1 MCALNVE
8 KGMGLLM
15 KKYIVLL
22 FLVILFGF
30 TFAFRRPLY
39 NLYRTYF
46 VKENKDVVL
55 TESNDYTRDYDFNY
69 VQITDDFTPNDYQGL
84 LNIYYTVLNSGV
96 EEFSFYCT
104 DEYSSCIDDVDSLA
118 NNQKVLSTIN
128 NFVHPFN
135 SFRHLE
141 TSYDDY
147 GKVTLKIEHIY
158 SNSDIKLIEA
168 KVKEV
173 ESEIWNNSMS
183 NEDKIKEAHN
193 YIINNS
199 KYDKDRSDNNIVR
212 YKSDTAYGTLLEGY
226 SLCGGYTDAMELF
239 LEDMGVKSYKIS
251 SENHVWNAVNLDNAW
266 YHLDLTWDDPITTDG
281 SDILEYNFFLIT
293 TSELNELENEQHN
306 YDKNVYSELAT

>member
-1 MCALNVE
+1 
-8 KGMGLLM
+8 M
-15 KKYIVLL
+15 KKYIVLI

-30 TFAFRRPLY
+30 TYVYRSTLY
-39 NLYRTYF
+39 DLYRTYF
-46 VKENKDVVL
+46 VKENKDVSL
-55 TESNDYTRDYDFNY
+55 NSENDYTRDYSFGF
-69 VQITDDFTPNDYQGL
+69 VKLTDDFSPSNYQDL

-96 EEFSFYCT
+96 SEFSFYCP
-104 DEYSSCIDDVDSLA
+104 DDYSNCLEQINDLA
-118 NNQKVLSTIN
+118 NDQRTLSTIN

-135 SFRHLE
+135 SFKHLE

-147 GKVTLKIEHIY
+147 GKVTLNIEHIY
-158 SNSDIKLIEA
+158 TDSDIKLISSKIKKIE
-168 KVKEV
+168 K
-173 ESEIWNNSMS
+173 EIWTDAMS

-199 KYDKDRSDNNIVR
+199 KYDQDRSDNNVVK

-239 LEDMGVKSYKIS
+239 LEDLKIKSYKIS
-251 SENHVWNAVNLDNAW
+251 SENHVWNAVNLNNAW

-293 TSELNELENEQHN
+293 TSELDGLEAEQHN
-306 YDKNVYSELAT
+306 YDRNVYKEVAEEHKK

>member
-1 MCALNVE
+1 
-8 KGMGLLM
+8 M

-22 FLVILFGF
+22 ILVILFGF

-46 VKENKDVVL
+46 VKEEKEVTL
-55 TESNDYTRDYDFNY
+55 TASNDYTRDYDFNY
-69 VQITDDFTPNDYQGL
+69 VKRTDDFTPSNYQDL
-84 LNIYYTVLNSGV
+84 LNIYYTVLNSGE

-104 DEYSSCIDDVDSLA
+104 DEYSECINDVDSLA

-158 SNSDIKLIEA
+158 SNNDIKLINA
-168 KVKEV
+168 KVKEI
-173 ESEIWNNSMS
+173 EKEIWNSSMS

-199 KYDKDRSDNNIVR
+199 KYDKDRSDNNIVK
-212 YKSDTAYGTLLEGY
+212 YKSDTAYGSLLEGY

-239 LEDMGVKSYKIS
+239 LEDMGIKSYKIS
-251 SENHVWNAVNLDNAW
+251 SENHVWNAVNLNNAW

-293 TSELNELENEQHN
+293 TSELSELEGEQHN
-306 YDKNVYSELAT
+306 YDKNVYSELAVEHKK

>member
-1 MCALNVE
+1 
-8 KGMGLLM
+8 M

-22 FLVILFGF
+22 FLIILFGF
-30 TFAFRRPLY
+30 TFAFRKPLY

-46 VKENKDVVL
+46 INENKNVTL
-55 TESNDYTRDYDFNY
+55 TASNDYTRDYDFNY
-69 VQITDDFTPNDYQGL
+69 VQLTDNFSPNNYQDL
-84 LNIYYTVLNSGV
+84 LNIYYTVLNSG
-96 EEFSFYCT
+96 ETEFSFYCP
-104 DEYSSCIDDVDSLA
+104 DNYASCLNDVDSLA
-118 NNQKVLSTIN
+118 NNQSVLSTIN
-128 NFVHPFN
+128 NFIHPFN

-158 SNSDIKLIEA
+158 TNNDIKLIEA
-168 KVKEV
+168 KVKEI
-173 ESEIWNNSMS
+173 EKEIWQDTMT

-199 KYDKDRSDNNIVR
+199 KYDSDRSDNNIVK

-239 LEDMGVKSYKIS
+239 LEDMNIKSYKIS
-251 SENHVWNAVNLDNAW
+251 SENHVWNAVYLNDTW

-293 TSELNELENEQHN
+293 TSELNELEAEQHN
-306 YDKNVYSELAT
+306 YDKNVYKELAT

>member
-1 MCALNVE
+1 
-8 KGMGLLM
+8 M

-22 FLVILFGF
+22 FLIILFGF

-46 VKENKDVVL
+46 VKENKDVTL
-55 TESNDYTRDYDFNY
+55 TESNDYTRNYDFNY
-69 VQITDDFTPNDYQGL
+69 VQITDDFTPNEYQDL

-96 EEFSFYCT
+96 EEFSFYCP
-104 DEYSSCIDDVDSLA
+104 DEYSSCINDVDSLA
-118 NNQKVLSTIN
+118 NNQRVLSTIN

-251 SENHVWNAVNLDNAW
+251 SENHVWNAINLDNAW

>member
-1 MCALNVE
+1 
-8 KGMGLLM
+8 M
-15 KKYIVLL
+15 KKYIVLI
-22 FLVILFGF
+22 FLIILFGF

-46 VKENKDVVL
+46 VKENKDVTL
-55 TESNDYTRDYDFNY
+55 KESNDYTRDYDFNF
-69 VQITDDFTPNDYQGL
+69 VKRTDDFTPNKYQDL

-96 EEFSFYCT
+96 EEFSFYCP

-147 GKVTLKIEHIY
+147 GKITLKIEHIY

>member
-1 MCALNVE
+1 
-8 KGMGLLM
+8 M

-22 FLVILFGF
+22 ILVILFGF

-46 VKENKDVVL
+46 VKEEKEVTL
-55 TESNDYTRDYDFNY
+55 TASNDYTRDYDFNY
-69 VQITDDFTPNDYQGL
+69 VKRTDDFTPNNYQDL
-84 LNIYYTVLNSGV
+84 LNIYYTVLNSGE

-104 DEYSSCIDDVDSLA
+104 DEYSECINDVDSLA

-147 GKVTLKIEHIY
+147 GKVTLKVEHIY
-158 SNSDIKLIEA
+158 SNNDIKLIEA
-168 KVKEV
+168 EVKDIEN
-173 ESEIWNNSMS
+173 EIWSESMS
-183 NEDKIKEAHN
+183 NEDKIKAAHN
-193 YIINNS
+193 YIINNN
-199 KYDKDRSDNNIVR
+199 KYDKDRSDNNIVK
-212 YKSDTAYGTLLEGY
+212 YKSDTAYGSLLEGY

-251 SENHVWNAVNLDNAW
+251 SENHVWNAVYLNNTW

-293 TSELNELENEQHN
+293 TSELNELEKEQHN

>member
-1 MCALNVE
+1 
-8 KGMGLLM
+8 M
-15 KKYIVLL
+15 KKYIILL

-118 NNQKVLSTIN
+118 NNQRVLSTIN

-168 KVKEV
+168 KVKKV

-199 KYDKDRSDNNIVR
+199 KYDSDRSDNNIVR

-239 LEDMGVKSYKIS
+239 LEDMEIKSYKIS
-251 SENHVWNAVNLDNAW
+251 SENHVWNAVNLNNSW

-281 SDILEYNFFLIT
+281 SNILEYNFFLIT

-306 YDKNVYSELAT
+306 YDKNVYNELVN

>member
-1 MCALNVE
+1 
-8 KGMGLLM
+8 M

-22 FLVILFGF
+22 FLIILFGF
-30 TFAFRRPLY
+30 TFTFRRPLY

-46 VKENKDVVL
+46 FKENKDVTL
-55 TESNDYTRDYDFNY
+55 KESNDYTRDYDFNF
-69 VQITDDFTPNDYQGL
+69 VKRTDDFTPSEYQDL

-96 EEFSFYCT
+96 EEFSFYCP

-147 GKVTLKIEHIY
+147 GKITLKIEHIY

-199 KYDKDRSDNNIVR
+199 KYDSDRSDNNIVR

>member
-1 MCALNVE
+1 
-8 KGMGLLM
+8 M

-30 TFAFRRPLY
+30 AFAFRKPLY

-46 VKENKDVVL
+46 VKEEKEVTL
-55 TESNDYTRDYDFNY
+55 TASNDYTRDYDFNY
-69 VQITDDFTPNDYQGL
+69 VKRTDDFTPSNYQDL
-84 LNIYYTVLNSGV
+84 LNIYYTVLNSGE

-104 DEYSSCIDDVDSLA
+104 DEYSECINDVDSLA

-158 SNSDIKLIEA
+158 NNNDIKLINA
-168 KVKEV
+168 KVEEIEK
-173 ESEIWNNSMS
+173 EIWNSSMS

-199 KYDKDRSDNNIVR
+199 KYDKDRSDNNIVK
-212 YKSDTAYGTLLEGY
+212 YKSDTAYGSLLEGY

-239 LEDMGVKSYKIS
+239 LEDMGIKSYKVS
-251 SENHVWNAVNLDNAW
+251 SENHVWNAVYLNDAW

-293 TSELNELENEQHN
+293 TSELSELEGEQHN
-306 YDKNVYSELAT
+306 YDKNVYSELAV

>member
-1 MCALNVE
+1 
-8 KGMGLLM
+8 M
-15 KKYIVLL
+15 KKYIILL

-118 NNQKVLSTIN
+118 NNQRVLSTIN

-158 SNSDIKLIEA
+158 SNNDIKLINA
-168 KVKEV
+168 KVEEIEK
-173 ESEIWNNSMS
+173 EIWNSSMS

-199 KYDKDRSDNNIVR
+199 KYDSDRSDNNIVR

-239 LEDMGVKSYKIS
+239 LEDMGIKSYKIS
-251 SENHVWNAVNLDNAW
+251 SENHVWNAVNLDNTW

-306 YDKNVYSELAT
+306 YDKNVYNELAN

>member
-1 MCALNVE
+1 
-8 KGMGLLM
+8 M

-30 TFAFRRPLY
+30 TFAFRKPLY

-46 VKENKDVVL
+46 VKEEKEVTL
-55 TESNDYTRDYDFNY
+55 TASNDYTRDYDFNY
-69 VQITDDFTPNDYQGL
+69 VKRTDDFTPSNYQDL
-84 LNIYYTVLNSGV
+84 LNIYYTVLNSGE

-104 DEYSSCIDDVDSLA
+104 DEYPECINDVDSLA

-158 SNSDIKLIEA
+158 SNNDIKLINA
-168 KVKEV
+168 KVEEIEK
-173 ESEIWNNSMS
+173 EIWNSSMS

-199 KYDKDRSDNNIVR
+199 KYDKDRSDNNIVK
-212 YKSDTAYGTLLEGY
+212 YKSDTAYGSLLEGY

-239 LEDMGVKSYKIS
+239 LEDMGIKSYKIS
-251 SENHVWNAVNLDNAW
+251 SENHVWNAVNLNNAW

-293 TSELNELENEQHN
+293 TSELSELEGEQHN
-306 YDKNVYSELAT
+306 YDKNVYSELAV

>member
-1 MCALNVE
+1 
-8 KGMGLLM
+8 M

-30 TFAFRRPLY
+30 AFAFRKPLY

-46 VKENKDVVL
+46 VKEEKEVTL
-55 TESNDYTRDYDFNY
+55 TASNDYTRDYDFNY
-69 VQITDDFTPNDYQGL
+69 VKRTDDFTPSNYQDL
-84 LNIYYTVLNSGV
+84 LNIYYTVLNSGE

-104 DEYSSCIDDVDSLA
+104 DEYSECINDVDSLA

-158 SNSDIKLIEA
+158 SNNDIKLIEA
-168 KVKEV
+168 KVEEIEK
-173 ESEIWNNSMS
+173 EIWNSSMS
-183 NEDKIKEAHN
+183 NEDKIKEVHN

-199 KYDKDRSDNNIVR
+199 KYDKDRSDNNIVK
-212 YKSDTAYGTLLEGY
+212 YKSDTAYGSLLEGY

-239 LEDMGVKSYKIS
+239 LEDMGIKSYKIS
-251 SENHVWNAVNLDNAW
+251 SENHVWNAVNLNNAW

-293 TSELNELENEQHN
+293 TSELSELEGEQHN

>member
-1 MCALNVE
+1 
-8 KGMGLLM
+8 M

-22 FLVILFGF
+22 ILVILFGF

-46 VKENKDVVL
+46 VKEEKEVTL
-55 TESNDYTRDYDFNY
+55 TASNDYTRDYDFNY
-69 VQITDDFTPNDYQGL
+69 VKRTDDFTPSNYQDL
-84 LNIYYTVLNSGV
+84 LNIYYTVLNSGE

-104 DEYSSCIDDVDSLA
+104 DEYSECINDVDSLA

-158 SNSDIKLIEA
+158 NNNDIKLINA
-168 KVKEV
+168 KVEEIEK
-173 ESEIWNNSMS
+173 EIWNSSMS

-199 KYDKDRSDNNIVR
+199 KYDKDRSDNNIVK
-212 YKSDTAYGTLLEGY
+212 YKSDTAYGSLLEGY

-239 LEDMGVKSYKIS
+239 LEDMGIKSYKIS
-251 SENHVWNAVNLDNAW
+251 SENHVWNAVYLNNAW

-293 TSELNELENEQHN
+293 TSELSELEGEQHN

>member
-1 MCALNVE
+1 
-8 KGMGLLM
+8 M

-22 FLVILFGF
+22 ILVILFGF

-46 VKENKDVVL
+46 VKEEKEVTL
-55 TESNDYTRDYDFNY
+55 TASNDYTRDYDFNY
-69 VQITDDFTPNDYQGL
+69 VKRTDDFTPSNYQDL
-84 LNIYYTVLNSGV
+84 LNIYYTVLNSGE

-104 DEYSSCIDDVDSLA
+104 DEYSECINDVDSLA

-158 SNSDIKLIEA
+158 NNNDIKLINA
-168 KVKEV
+168 KVEEIEK
-173 ESEIWNNSMS
+173 EIWNSSMS

-199 KYDKDRSDNNIVR
+199 KYDKDRSDNNIVK
-212 YKSDTAYGTLLEGY
+212 YKSDTAYGSLLEGY

-239 LEDMGVKSYKIS
+239 LEDMGIKSYKIS
-251 SENHVWNAVNLDNAW
+251 SENHVWNAVYLNNVW

-293 TSELNELENEQHN
+293 TSELSELEGEQHN
-306 YDKNVYSELAT
+306 YDKNVYSELAV

>member
-1 MCALNVE
+1 
-8 KGMGLLM
+8 M

-22 FLVILFGF
+22 FLIILFGF

-46 VKENKDVVL
+46 VKENKDVTL
-55 TESNDYTRDYDFNY
+55 KESNDYTRDYDFNF
-69 VQITDDFTPNDYQGL
+69 VKRTDDFTPSEYQDL

-96 EEFSFYCT
+96 EEFSFYCP

-226 SLCGGYTDAMELF
+226 SLCGGYTDTMELF

-251 SENHVWNAVNLDNAW
+251 SENHVWNAVNLDNVW

>member
-1 MCALNVE
+1 
-8 KGMGLLM
+8 M

-22 FLVILFGF
+22 FLIILFGF

-46 VKENKDVVL
+46 VKENKDVTL
-55 TESNDYTRDYDFNY
+55 TESNDYTRNYDFNY
-69 VQITDDFTPNDYQGL
+69 VQITDDFTPNEYQDL

-96 EEFSFYCT
+96 EEFSFYCP
-104 DEYSSCIDDVDSLA
+104 DEYSSCINDVDSLA

>member
-1 MCALNVE
+1 
-8 KGMGLLM
+8 M

-22 FLVILFGF
+22 ILVILFGF

-46 VKENKDVVL
+46 VKEEKEVTL
-55 TESNDYTRDYDFNY
+55 TASNDYTRDYDFNY
-69 VQITDDFTPNDYQGL
+69 VKRTDDFTPNNYQDL
-84 LNIYYTVLNSGV
+84 LNIYYTVLNSGE

-104 DEYSSCIDDVDSLA
+104 DEYSECINDVDSLA

-158 SNSDIKLIEA
+158 SNNDIKLIEA
-168 KVKEV
+168 KVEEIEK
-173 ESEIWNNSMS
+173 EIWNSSIS

-199 KYDKDRSDNNIVR
+199 KYDKDRSDNNIVK
-212 YKSDTAYGTLLEGY
+212 YKSDTAYGSLLEGY

-239 LEDMGVKSYKIS
+239 LEDMGIKSYKIS
-251 SENHVWNAVNLDNAW
+251 SENHVWNAVNLNNAW

-293 TSELNELENEQHN
+293 TSELSELEGEQHN

>member
-1 MCALNVE
+1 
-8 KGMGLLM
+8 M

-30 TFAFRRPLY
+30 AFAFRKPLY

-46 VKENKDVVL
+46 VKEEKEVTL
-55 TESNDYTRDYDFNY
+55 TASNDYTRDYDFNY
-69 VQITDDFTPNDYQGL
+69 VKRTDDFTPSNYQDL
-84 LNIYYTVLNSGV
+84 LNIYYTVLNSGE

-104 DEYSSCIDDVDSLA
+104 DEYSECINDVDSLA

-158 SNSDIKLIEA
+158 SNNDIKLINA
-168 KVKEV
+168 KVEEIEK
-173 ESEIWNNSMS
+173 EIWSSSMS

-199 KYDKDRSDNNIVR
+199 KYDKDRSDNNIVK
-212 YKSDTAYGTLLEGY
+212 YKSDTAYGSLLEGY

-239 LEDMGVKSYKIS
+239 LEDMGIKSYKIS
-251 SENHVWNAVNLDNAW
+251 SENHVWNAVNLNNAW

-293 TSELNELENEQHN
+293 TSELSELEGEQHN

>member
-1 MCALNVE
+1 
-8 KGMGLLM
+8 M

-22 FLVILFGF
+22 FLIILFGF

-46 VKENKDVVL
+46 VKENKDVTL
-55 TESNDYTRDYDFNY
+55 TESNDYTRNYDFNY
-69 VQITDDFTPNDYQGL
+69 VQITDDFTPNEYQDL

-96 EEFSFYCT
+96 EEFSFYCP
-104 DEYSSCIDDVDSLA
+104 DEYSSCINDVDSLA
-118 NNQKVLSTIN
+118 NNQRVLSTIN

-306 YDKNVYSELAT
+306 YDKNVYIELAT

>member
-1 MCALNVE
+1 
-8 KGMGLLM
+8 M

-22 FLVILFGF
+22 FLIILFGF
-30 TFAFRRPLY
+30 TFAFRKPLY

-46 VKENKDVVL
+46 INENKDVTL
-55 TESNDYTRDYDFNY
+55 TTTNDYTRDYDFNY
-69 VQITDDFTPNDYQGL
+69 VQLTDNFSPNNYQDL
-84 LNIYYTVLNSGV
+84 LNIYYTVLNSG
-96 EEFSFYCT
+96 ETEFSFYCP
-104 DEYSSCIDDVDSLA
+104 DEYTSCLTDINSLA
-118 NNQKVLSTIN
+118 NNQTVLSTIN

-147 GKVTLKIEHIY
+147 GKVTLKIDHIY

-168 KVKEV
+168 KVLKIEK
-173 ESEIWNNSMS
+173 EIWQDTMS

-199 KYDKDRSDNNIVR
+199 KYDSDRSDNNIVK

-226 SLCGGYTDAMELF
+226 SLCGGYTDAMELL
-239 LEDMGVKSYKIS
+239 LEDMNIKSYKIS
-251 SENHVWNAVNLDNAW
+251 SENHVWNAVYLNNTW

-281 SDILEYNFFLIT
+281 SNILEYNFFLIT
-293 TSELNELENEQHN
+293 TSELDALEAEQHN
-306 YDKNVYSELAT
+306 YDRNVYSELTT

>member
-1 MCALNVE
+1 
-8 KGMGLLM
+8 M

-22 FLVILFGF
+22 FLIILFGF

-46 VKENKDVVL
+46 VKENKDVTL
-55 TESNDYTRDYDFNY
+55 KESNDYTRDYDFNF
-69 VQITDDFTPNDYQGL
+69 VKRTDDFTPNKYQDL

-96 EEFSFYCT
+96 EEFSFYCP

-158 SNSDIKLIEA
+158 SNSYIKLIEA

>member
-1 MCALNVE
+1 
-8 KGMGLLM
+8 M

-30 TFAFRRPLY
+30 AFAFRKPLY

-46 VKENKDVVL
+46 VKEEKEVTL
-55 TESNDYTRDYDFNY
+55 TASNDYTRDYDFNY
-69 VQITDDFTPNDYQGL
+69 VKRTDDFTPSNYQDL
-84 LNIYYTVLNSGV
+84 LNIYYTVLNSGE

-104 DEYSSCIDDVDSLA
+104 DEYSECINDVDSLA

-158 SNSDIKLIEA
+158 SNNDIKLIEA
-168 KVKEV
+168 KVEEIEK
-173 ESEIWNNSMS
+173 EIWNSSMS
-183 NEDKIKEAHN
+183 NEDKIKEVHN

-199 KYDKDRSDNNIVR
+199 KYDKDRSDNNIVK
-212 YKSDTAYGTLLEGY
+212 YKSDTAYGSLLEGY

-239 LEDMGVKSYKIS
+239 LEDMGIKNYKIS
-251 SENHVWNAVNLDNAW
+251 SENHVWNAVYLNDAW

-293 TSELNELENEQHN
+293 TSELSELEGEQHN
-306 YDKNVYSELAT
+306 YDKNVYSELAV

>member
-1 MCALNVE
+1 
-8 KGMGLLM
+8 M

-22 FLVILFGF
+22 FLIILFGF
-30 TFAFRRPLY
+30 TFAFRKPLY

-46 VKENKDVVL
+46 INENKDVTL
-55 TESNDYTRDYDFNY
+55 ITTNDYTRDYDFNY
-69 VQITDDFTPNDYQGL
+69 VQLTDNFSPNNYQDL
-84 LNIYYTVLNSGV
+84 LNIYYTVLNSG
-96 EEFSFYCT
+96 ETEFSFYCP
-104 DEYSSCIDDVDSLA
+104 DEYTSCLTDINSLA
-118 NNQKVLSTIN
+118 NNQTVLSTIN

-147 GKVTLKIEHIY
+147 GKVTLKIDHIY

-168 KVKEV
+168 KVLKIEK
-173 ESEIWNNSMS
+173 EIWQDTMS

-199 KYDKDRSDNNIVR
+199 KYDSDRSDNNIVK

-226 SLCGGYTDAMELF
+226 SLCGGYTDAMELL
-239 LEDMGVKSYKIS
+239 LEDMNIKSYKIS
-251 SENHVWNAVNLDNAW
+251 SENHVWNAVYLNNTW

-281 SDILEYNFFLIT
+281 SNILEYNFFLIT
-293 TSELNELENEQHN
+293 TSELDALEAEQHY
-306 YDKNVYSELAT
+306 YDRNVYSELTT

>member
-1 MCALNVE
+1 
-8 KGMGLLM
+8 M

-22 FLVILFGF
+22 ILVILFGF
-30 TFAFRRPLY
+30 TFAFRRRLY

-46 VKENKDVVL
+46 VKEEKEVTL
-55 TESNDYTRDYDFNY
+55 TASNDYTRDYDFNY
-69 VQITDDFTPNDYQGL
+69 VKRTDDFTPNNYQDL
-84 LNIYYTVLNSGV
+84 LNIYYTVLNSGE

-104 DEYSSCIDDVDSLA
+104 DEYSECINDVDSLA

-158 SNSDIKLIEA
+158 SNNDIKLINA
-168 KVKEV
+168 KVEEIEK
-173 ESEIWNNSMS
+173 EIWNSSMS

-199 KYDKDRSDNNIVR
+199 KYDKDRSDNNIVK
-212 YKSDTAYGTLLEGY
+212 YKSDTAYGSLLEGY

-239 LEDMGVKSYKIS
+239 LEDMGIKSYKIS
-251 SENHVWNAVNLDNAW
+251 SENHVWNAVNLNNAW

-293 TSELNELENEQHN
+293 TSELSELEGEQHN
-306 YDKNVYSELAT
+306 YDKNVYSELAV

>member
-1 MCALNVE
+1 
-8 KGMGLLM
+8 M

-22 FLVILFGF
+22 FLIILFGF

-46 VKENKDVVL
+46 VKENKDVTL
-55 TESNDYTRDYDFNY
+55 TESNDYTRNYDFNY
-69 VQITDDFTPNDYQGL
+69 VQITDDFTPNEYQDL

-96 EEFSFYCT
+96 EEFSFYCP
-104 DEYSSCIDDVDSLA
+104 DEYSSCINDVDSLA
-118 NNQKVLSTIN
+118 NNQRVLSTIN

>member
-1 MCALNVE
+1 
-8 KGMGLLM
+8 M

-30 TFAFRRPLY
+30 AFAFRRPLY

-46 VKENKDVVL
+46 VKEEKEVTL
-55 TESNDYTRDYDFNY
+55 TASNDYTRDYDFNY
-69 VQITDDFTPNDYQGL
+69 VKRTDDFTPSNYQDL
-84 LNIYYTVLNSGV
+84 LNIYYTVLNSGE

-104 DEYSSCIDDVDSLA
+104 DEYSECINDIDSLA

-158 SNSDIKLIEA
+158 SNNDIKLINA
-168 KVKEV
+168 KVEEIEK
-173 ESEIWNNSMS
+173 EIWNSSMS

-199 KYDKDRSDNNIVR
+199 KYDKDRSDNNIVK
-212 YKSDTAYGTLLEGY
+212 YKSDTAYGSLLEGY

-239 LEDMGVKSYKIS
+239 LEDMGIKNYKIS
-251 SENHVWNAVNLDNAW
+251 SENHVWNAVYLNDAW

-293 TSELNELENEQHN
+293 TSELSELEGEQHN

>member
-1 MCALNVE
+1 
-8 KGMGLLM
+8 M

-22 FLVILFGF
+22 ILVILFGF

-46 VKENKDVVL
+46 VKEEKEVTL
-55 TESNDYTRDYDFNY
+55 TASNDYTRDYDFNY
-69 VQITDDFTPNDYQGL
+69 VKRTDDFTPSNYQDL
-84 LNIYYTVLNSGV
+84 LNIYYTVLNSGE

-104 DEYSSCIDDVDSLA
+104 DEYSECINDIDSLA

-158 SNSDIKLIEA
+158 SNNDIKLINA
-168 KVKEV
+168 KVEEIEK
-173 ESEIWNNSMS
+173 EIWNSSMS

-199 KYDKDRSDNNIVR
+199 KYDKDRSDNNIVK
-212 YKSDTAYGTLLEGY
+212 YKSDTAYGSLLEGY

-239 LEDMGVKSYKIS
+239 LEDMGIKNYKIS
-251 SENHVWNAVNLDNAW
+251 SENHVWNAVYLNDAW

-293 TSELNELENEQHN
+293 TSELSELEGEQHN

>member
-1 MCALNVE
+1 
-8 KGMGLLM
+8 M

-22 FLVILFGF
+22 ILVILFGF

-46 VKENKDVVL
+46 VKEEKEVTL
-55 TESNDYTRDYDFNY
+55 TASNDYTRDYDFNY
-69 VQITDDFTPNDYQGL
+69 VKRTDDFTPSNYQDL
-84 LNIYYTVLNSGV
+84 LNIYYTVLNSGE

-104 DEYSSCIDDVDSLA
+104 DEYSECINDVDSLA

-158 SNSDIKLIEA
+158 SNNDIKLINA
-168 KVKEV
+168 KVKEI
-173 ESEIWNNSMS
+173 EKEIWNSSMS

-199 KYDKDRSDNNIVR
+199 KYDKDRSDNNIVK
-212 YKSDTAYGTLLEGY
+212 YKSDTAYGSLLEGY

-239 LEDMGVKSYKIS
+239 LEDMGIKSYKIS
-251 SENHVWNAVNLDNAW
+251 SENHVWNAVYLNNAW

-293 TSELNELENEQHN
+293 TSELSELEGEQHN
-306 YDKNVYSELAT
+306 YDKNVYSELAVEHKK

>member
-1 MCALNVE
+1 
-8 KGMGLLM
+8 M

-22 FLVILFGF
+22 ILVILFGF

-46 VKENKDVVL
+46 VKEEKEVTL
-55 TESNDYTRDYDFNY
+55 TTSNDYTRDYDFNY
-69 VQITDDFTPNDYQGL
+69 VKRTDDFTPSNYQDL
-84 LNIYYTVLNSGV
+84 LNIYYTVLNSGE

-104 DEYSSCIDDVDSLA
+104 DEYSECINDVDSLA

-158 SNSDIKLIEA
+158 NNNDIKLINA
-168 KVKEV
+168 KVEEIEK
-173 ESEIWNNSMS
+173 EIWNSSMS

-199 KYDKDRSDNNIVR
+199 KYDKDRSDNNIVK
-212 YKSDTAYGTLLEGY
+212 YKSDTAYGSLLEGY

-239 LEDMGVKSYKIS
+239 LEDMGIKSYKIS
-251 SENHVWNAVNLDNAW
+251 SENHVWNAVYLNDAW

-293 TSELNELENEQHN
+293 TSELSELEGEQHN